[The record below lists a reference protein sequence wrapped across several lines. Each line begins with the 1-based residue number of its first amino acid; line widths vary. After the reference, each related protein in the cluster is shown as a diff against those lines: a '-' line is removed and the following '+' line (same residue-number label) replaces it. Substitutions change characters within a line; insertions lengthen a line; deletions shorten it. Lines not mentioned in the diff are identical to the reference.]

1 MIISVIQFIF
11 IVLFYNSAISIYNG
25 YLMLGY
31 STVFTSLPVFAL
43 VLDVDFDKKNINDF
57 PLLYKQVQI
66 GRALSYSRFLL
77 WMWKSVYQGSVIILL
92 SILFFPQD
100 NFINIVA
107 ITFSSLVL
115 VELLNI
121 FSQIQTW
128 NL

>member
-77 WMWKSVYQGSVIILL
+77 LMWKSVYQGSVIILL